1 MQYVAWCRGNAGE
14 IVHHAFL
21 KNLVICVFVRN
32 IVISSL
38 STYKFYC
45 PDICVLKKDK
55 QFNNLFNLIM
65 RMALLIWTM
74 LVFPKS
80 SYISRDASKF

>member
-14 IVHHAFL
+14 ILHHAFL

-38 STYKFYC
+38 TNTY
-45 PDICVLKKDK
+45 I
-55 QFNNLFNLIM
+55 
-65 RMALLIWTM
+65 LLSWHLRFEERQAIQ
-74 LVFPKS
+74 
-80 SYISRDASKF
+80 